1 MNEDT
6 LRRQTSPSKAMSA
19 QDLAVWG
26 LEDVAYV
33 KRVRINDE
41 FGWSIHGADGVN
53 LGLSHDRDQAFAAI
67 RQNDLE
73 PVSVH

>member
-1 MNEDT
+1 MQEDF
-6 LRRQTSPSKAMSA
+6 LRRHLCPTKAMSA
-19 QDLAVWG
+19 HDLAIWG

-33 KRVRINDE
+33 KRVQINDE

-53 LGLSHDRDQAFAAI
+53 IGLSHDRDQAFAAI
-67 RQNDLE
+67 RQYDLE

>member
-1 MNEDT
+1 MNEDF
-6 LRRQTSPSKAMSA
+6 LRRNTAPTKGMSA
-19 QDLAVWG
+19 QDLAIWG

-33 KRVRINDE
+33 KRVQINDE

-53 LGLSHDRDQAFAAI
+53 IGLSHDREQAFAAI
-67 RQNDLE
+67 RQYDLE